1 MDSGVDA
8 YSATRDGE
16 PMIVRKRK
24 RDPQAVLV
32 VGRHERA
39 AKYLKDVLAAREAGV
54 PLARWMRERGATVSQ
69 TKAAQRLQARM
80 RKRGERLTDF
90 DCVRLLRSVRAEIVD
105 RIRRRVGVG
114 TAAFVADCGALREIE
129 AALRQA
135 AVWERQDKAGGG
147 GTAPA
152 PAAPAVRGAA
162 VRGARGARNGA
173 TGARVGGKAAAEA
186 SVGAL
191 SVGETGGSE
200 GECAVEAAGGAVGAL
215 VEGLGVGQGGES
227 GAAGIGP
234 LAGC

>member
-1 MDSGVDA
+1 
-8 YSATRDGE
+8 
-16 PMIVRKRK
+16 MIVRKRK

-114 TAAFVADCGALREIE
+114 TAAFVADCGALREVE

-135 AVWERQDKAGGG
+135 AVWERQDRAGGVG
-147 GTAPA
+147 AA
-152 PAAPAVRGAA
+152 PAAPSAA
-162 VRGARGARNGA
+162 VRGARGASGA
-173 TGARVGGKAAAEA
+173 VGGGAAIN
-186 SVGAL
+186 G
-191 SVGETGGSE
+191 GETGGSA
-200 GECAVEAAGGAVGAL
+200 GECAVGASGEALGGGI
-215 VEGLGVGQGGES
+215 GGGEGDGGGVLLS
-227 GAAGIGP
+227 VP